1 MIKNNA
7 QANNNNVH
15 KASELNQ
22 SIASINPELQQRLQQ
37 LLTDLQLDDAPA
49 GGALVVYQAGQC
61 IAQAS
66 VGMARA
72 DLSWGA
78 DTLSLNF
85 STGKGILATLV
96 HVLVSQQLLDYDRP
110 IADYWPA
117 FAAQGKKQI
126 TLRRVMSHQANLFS
140 IQSIDVDNKAVL
152 DWHRMLEKV
161 AAMPITAPEQSELYD
176 SAYSALIYGWV
187 LGGVI
192 EAVTDMPLADAL
204 RHYLT
209 EPLGIADSCYFG
221 VPENKVND
229 VAHLVKYFETAEQ
242 VAQQEGDLETNQE
255 SSQQGVQEQSQAR
268 PRRSKPV
275 LRADSANTLHMY
287 TSLPSYACWQK
298 KALTKKVSANDSKD
312 GSTNNSTNE
321 SAQADELPSLDTAKI
336 NRLYFNN
343 SQLNLKNYKSALI
356 LANKQPIDYYDK
368 QTLKAVIPA
377 ANGVAS
383 VQALAIIYAMLANG
397 GKWQGQTLIDEATFK
412 QLSTPQVTGMDAVMP
427 AEMNW
432 RLGYHRRF
440 SICDSETTN
449 DRGQGFGHMGY
460 NGSVAWCDPER
471 QLSFAFIHNFD
482 VTMLNDIRQFA
493 LTEAVLGLIDAEI

>member
-15 KASELNQ
+15 QASELNQ

-49 GGALVVYQAGQC
+49 GGALVVYQEGQC

-96 HVLVSQQLLDYDRP
+96 HVLVSQQLLNYDRP
-110 IADYWPA
+110 IAEYWPA
-117 FAAQGKKQI
+117 FAAQGKEQI
-126 TLRRVMSHQANLFS
+126 TLRSVMSHQANLFS
-140 IQSIDVDNKAVL
+140 IQSIDVDHEAVL
-152 DWHRMLEKV
+152 DWNMMLEKV
-161 AAMPITAPEQSELYD
+161 AAMPITSPEESDLYD
-176 SAYSALIYGWV
+176 SAYSALVYGWV

-192 EAVTDMPLADAL
+192 TAVTDMSLAEAL
-204 RHYLT
+204 RNYLT

-221 VPENKVND
+221 IPENKVND

-242 VAQQEGDLETNQE
+242 IAEQEGDLATNQE
-255 SSQQGVQEQSQAR
+255 SSQQGSPKKSQPH

-275 LRADSANTLHMY
+275 LRADSANTLHTY
-287 TSLPSYACWQK
+287 TSLPSYVCWQK
-298 KALTKKVSANDSKD
+298 KALTNQK
-312 GSTNNSTNE
+312 STNGSTNE
-321 SAQADELPSLDTAKI
+321 STKLDELPSLDTAKI

-368 QTLKAVIPA
+368 RTLQAIIPA

-383 VQALAIIYAMLANG
+383 AQALATIYAMLANG
-397 GKWQGQTLIDEATFK
+397 GKWRGQTLIDEKTFNE
-412 QLSTPQVTGMDAVMP
+412 LSTPQFIGMDAVMP
-427 AEMNW
+427 AKMNW

-440 SICDSETTN
+440 SLCDSEGSN
-449 DRGQGFGHMGY
+449 DRAQGFGHMGY
-460 NGSVAWCDPER
+460 NGSVAWCDPAR

-493 LTEAVLGLIDAEI
+493 LTEAVLDLVDADR

>member
-7 QANNNNVH
+7 QANNNNVYQ
-15 KASELNQ
+15 ASELNQ
-22 SIASINPELQQRLQQ
+22 SIASINPEIQQRLQQ

-72 DLSWGA
+72 DLSWSP

-117 FAAQGKKQI
+117 FAAQGKEQI

-140 IQSIDVDNKAVL
+140 IQSIDVNNEAVL
-152 DWHRMLEKV
+152 DWRRMLEKV
-161 AAMPITAPEQSELYD
+161 AAMPITAPEQSELYE
-176 SAYSALIYGWV
+176 SAYSALVYGWV

-229 VAHLVKYFETAEQ
+229 VAHLVKYFQKAE
-242 VAQQEGDLETNQE
+242 QEGDLETNQE
-255 SSQQGVQEQSQAR
+255 SSQQSVQAQPQTR

-275 LRADSANTLHMY
+275 LRADSANTLHTY

-298 KALTKKVSANDSKD
+298 RALTNQASASD
-312 GSTNNSTNE
+312 GKNGSINE
-321 SAQADELPSLDTAKI
+321 STTVDELPSLDTAKI

-343 SQLNLKNYKSALI
+343 SQLNLKNYKSALM

-368 QTLKAVIPA
+368 RTLQAVIPA

-383 VQALAIIYAMLANG
+383 AQALATIYAMLANG
-397 GKWQGQTLIDEATFK
+397 GTWQGQTLIDEQTFQ

-427 AEMNW
+427 AKMNW

-440 SICDSETTN
+440 SLCDSEASN
-449 DRGQGFGHMGY
+449 DRAQGFGHMGY
-460 NGSVAWCDPER
+460 NGSVAWCDPTR
-471 QLSFAFIHNFD
+471 QLSLAFIHNFD
-482 VTMLNDIRQFA
+482 VTMLNDVRQFA
-493 LTEAVLGLIDAEI
+493 LTEAVLDLVDADR

>member
-1 MIKNNA
+1 MT
-7 QANNNNVH
+7 
-15 KASELNQ
+15 
-22 SIASINPELQQRLQQ
+22 INKEHNDHATHQGIGQNTYQNISTDTGNHIQYRLQQ

-61 IAQAS
+61 IAKAS
-66 VGMARA
+66 TGMARA
-72 DLSWGA
+72 DLPWSS

-96 HVLVSQQLLDYDRP
+96 HVLVSQKLLDYDRP

-117 FAAQGKKQI
+117 FAVQGKEQI
-126 TLRRVMSHQANLFS
+126 TLRSVMSHQANLFS
-140 IQSIDVDNKAVL
+140 IQSIDVDNETVL
-152 DWHRMLEKV
+152 DWNMMLEKV
-161 AAMPITAPEQSELYD
+161 AAMPITAPEERDLYD
-176 SAYSALIYGWV
+176 SAYSALVYGWV

-209 EPLGIADSCYFG
+209 EPLGVADSCYFG

-229 VAHLVKYFETAEQ
+229 VAHLVKYFQTAEQ
-242 VAQQEGDLETNQE
+242 VAEQEDNLGTNQE
-255 SSQQGVQEQSQAR
+255 SSQQGVQER

-275 LRADSANTLHMY
+275 LRADSANTLHTY
-287 TSLPSYACWQK
+287 TSLPSYVCWQK
-298 KALTKKVSANDSKD
+298 KALTNQTSANDSKD
-312 GSTNNSTNE
+312 GSTNGSTNE
-321 SAQADELPSLDTAKI
+321 STKVDGLPSLDTAKI

-343 SQLNLKNYKSALI
+343 SQLNLKNYKSALA

-368 QTLKAVIPA
+368 RTLQAIIPA

-383 VQALAIIYAMLANG
+383 AQALATIYAMLANG
-397 GKWQGQTLIDEATFK
+397 GKWQGQTFINEATFK
-412 QLSTPQVTGMDAVMP
+412 QLSTRQVTGMDAVMP
-427 AEMNW
+427 AKMNW

-440 SICDSETTN
+440 SICHSEASN
-449 DRGQGFGHMGY
+449 DRAQGFGHMGY
-460 NGSVAWCDPER
+460 NGSVAWCDPAR

-493 LTEAVLGLIDAEI
+493 LTEALLGLIDAEI

>member
-15 KASELNQ
+15 QASELNQ
-22 SIASINPELQQRLQQ
+22 SIASINSELQQRLQQ

-72 DLSWGA
+72 DLSWSA

-117 FAAQGKKQI
+117 FAAQGKEQI

-140 IQSIDVDNKAVL
+140 IQSIDVDNEAVL

-176 SAYSALIYGWV
+176 SAYSALVYGWV

-192 EAVTDMPLADAL
+192 EAVIDMSLADAL

-221 VPENKVND
+221 VPENKVKD
-229 VAHLVKYFETAEQ
+229 VAHLVKYFQTAEQ
-242 VAQQEGDLETNQE
+242 EADQEGDLRTNLE
-255 SSQQGVQEQSQAR
+255 NSQQSEQEQLQTR

-275 LRADSANTLHMY
+275 LRADSANTLYTY

-298 KALTKKVSANDSKD
+298 RELTNQ
-312 GSTNNSTNE
+312 TSTNE
-321 SAQADELPSLDTAKI
+321 ATKVDELPSLDTAKI

-343 SQLNLKNYKSALI
+343 SQFNLKNYKSALM
-356 LANKQPIDYYDK
+356 LANKQSIDYYDK
-368 QTLKAVIPA
+368 RTLQAIIPA

-383 VQALAIIYAMLANG
+383 AQALATIYAMLANG
-397 GKWQGQTLIDEATFK
+397 GKWRGQTLINEATFK

-427 AEMNW
+427 AKMNW

-440 SICDSETTN
+440 SICHSEASN
-449 DRGQGFGHMGY
+449 DRAQGFGHMGY

-471 QLSFAFIHNFD
+471 QLSLAFIHNFD

-493 LTEAVLGLIDAEI
+493 LTEALLGLIDAEI

>member
-15 KASELNQ
+15 QASELNQ

-37 LLTDLQLDDAPA
+37 LLTDLQLDDTPA

-66 VGMARA
+66 TGMARA
-72 DLSWGA
+72 DLSWGP

-110 IADYWPA
+110 IADYWSA
-117 FAAQGKKQI
+117 FVAQGKEQI

-140 IQSIDVDNKAVL
+140 IQSIDVDNEAVL

-176 SAYSALIYGWV
+176 SAYSALVYGWV
-187 LGGVI
+187 LGGLI

-209 EPLGIADSCYFG
+209 EPLGIVDSCYFG

-242 VAQQEGDLETNQE
+242 EGDLGTTQE
-255 SSQQGVQEQSQAR
+255 SSQQSGQEQLQTR

-275 LRADSANTLHMY
+275 LRADSANTLHTY
-287 TSLPSYACWQK
+287 TSLPSYACWQE
-298 KALTKKVSANDSKD
+298 KALTNQTSANDGK
-312 GSTNNSTNE
+312 NE
-321 SAQADELPSLDTAKI
+321 STSEGTTVDELPSLDTAKI

-368 QTLKAVIPA
+368 RTLQAIIPA

-383 VQALAIIYAMLANG
+383 AQALATIYAMLANG
-397 GKWQGQTLIDEATFK
+397 GVWQGETLIDEATFK
-412 QLSTPQVTGMDAVMP
+412 QLSTLQVTGMDAVMP
-427 AEMNW
+427 AKMNW

-440 SICDSETTN
+440 SICYSEAIN
-449 DRGQGFGHMGY
+449 DRAQGFGHMGY
-460 NGSVAWCDPER
+460 NGSVAWCDPAR